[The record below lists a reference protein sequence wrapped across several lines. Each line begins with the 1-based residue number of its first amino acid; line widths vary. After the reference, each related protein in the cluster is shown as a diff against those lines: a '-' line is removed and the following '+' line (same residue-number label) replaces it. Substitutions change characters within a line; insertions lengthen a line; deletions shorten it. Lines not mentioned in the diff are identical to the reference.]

1 MRLNV
6 GQSERAVLVLLVIR
20 YWVLPV
26 AALTCGTSWAV
37 IRLVMHAP
45 VRRAALEALFVGYVA
60 ALLYV
65 VFFLPGAPRPDAALS
80 AWASVNLVPAR
91 TIIGVIRDDP
101 GMIGWQIFGNVIL
114 FMPLGFLLPVLNARY
129 RRFALTVAAG
139 LSVSVSIEL
148 GQLAMLLML
157 IARRSVDV
165 DDVILNVTGVCL
177 GYLIWRGAHALAR
190 TSAQGSRVLEDAAQ
204 ALPPAQ
210 QALPA
215 DSPSVS

>member
-1 MRLNV
+1 
-6 GQSERAVLVLLVIR
+6 VLLVIR

-26 AALTCGTSWAV
+26 AALICGASWAV
-37 IRLVMHAP
+37 IRSVMHAP

-65 VFFLPGAPRPDAALS
+65 VFFLPGASTRPDAALS

-91 TIIGVIRDDP
+91 TIIGIIRDNP

-114 FMPLGFLLPVLNARY
+114 FMPLGFFLPVLSTRY
-129 RRFALTVAAG
+129 RRFTRTAAAG
-139 LSVSVSIEL
+139 LSVSVGIEL

-165 DDVILNVTGVCL
+165 DDVILNVTGACL
-177 GYLIWRGAHALAR
+177 GYLLWRGAHALAR
-190 TSAQGSRVLEDAAQ
+190 PSAQGLGVAEDAA
-204 ALPPAQ
+204 
-210 QALPA
+210 
-215 DSPSVS
+215 